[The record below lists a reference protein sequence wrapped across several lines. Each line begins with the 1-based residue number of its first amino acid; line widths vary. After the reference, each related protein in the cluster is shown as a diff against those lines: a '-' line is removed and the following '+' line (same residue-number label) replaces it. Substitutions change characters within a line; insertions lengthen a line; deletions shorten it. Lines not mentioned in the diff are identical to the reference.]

1 MALKRDPERTSGQ
14 GLVQTTSG
22 KSEGERLEIAKEVV
36 IKALLP
42 VVFEDVEEDER
53 EQVFN
58 EWFEKLLALIVDD
71 GTEMVEVVETPK
83 EEVLGTQKKA
93 PETPRQKVSEPSKKE
108 TGAEP
113 LSMRHSGEKATE
125 KQIKKIFA
133 LGHNLNMGKEELEEE
148 AEKVTGVPELSRLDK
163 WQASNLI
170 DSLSAMK
177 GIQEVYG

>member
-1 MALKRDPERTSGQ
+1 MALKESV
-14 GLVQTTSG
+14 VQTTSG

-42 VVFEDVEEDER
+42 IVFEQVPEDER

-58 EWFEKLLALIVDD
+58 DWFDKLLALIVDD
-71 GTEMVEVVETPK
+71 GTEMVEVVDTPK
-83 EEVLGTQKKA
+83 EVVPGAQKKVV
-93 PETPRQKVSEPSKKE
+93 ETPGQKVSEPSKKE
-108 TGAEP
+108 MGAEP
-113 LSMRHSGEKATE
+113 LSRDRATE

-133 LGHNLNMGKEELEEE
+133 LGHSLGIGKKELEEE
-148 AEKVTGVPELSRLDK
+148 SEKVTGVPELSRLDK

>member
-1 MALKRDPERTSGQ
+1 MALKESV
-14 GLVQTTSG
+14 VQTTSG

-42 VVFEDVEEDER
+42 VVFEQVSEDER
-53 EQVFN
+53 EQVFD
-58 EWFEKLLALIVDD
+58 EWFDKLLALIADD

-83 EEVLGTQKKA
+83 EVAPAQKKVV
-93 PETPRQKVSEPSKKE
+93 ETPRQKVSEPSKKE
-108 TGAEP
+108 TGMEP
-113 LSMRHSGEKATE
+113 LSREKATE

-133 LGHNLNMGKEELEEE
+133 LGHSLGIGKKELEEE
-148 AEKVTGVPELSRLDK
+148 SEKVTGISELSRLDK

-170 DSLSAMK
+170 DSLSAME

>member
-1 MALKRDPERTSGQ
+1 MALKESV
-14 GLVQTTSG
+14 VQTTSG

-42 VVFEDVEEDER
+42 VVFEDVPEDER

-58 EWFEKLLALIVDD
+58 EWFDKLLALIVDD
-71 GTEMVEVVETPK
+71 GTEMVEVVDTPK
-83 EEVLGTQKKA
+83 EVVPAQKKA
-93 PETPRQKVSEPSKKE
+93 VVTQKALEPSKKE
-108 TGAEP
+108 MGAEP
-113 LSMRHSGEKATE
+113 LSGEKATE

-133 LGHNLNMGKEELEEE
+133 LGHSLGFSKEELEEE
-148 AEKVTGVPELSRLDK
+148 SEKVTGVPELSRLDK

-170 DSLSAMK
+170 DSLSAME

>member
-1 MALKRDPERTSGQ
+1 MALKESV
-14 GLVQTTSG
+14 VQTTSG

-42 VVFEDVEEDER
+42 VVFEQVPEDER
-53 EQVFN
+53 DQVFN
-58 EWFEKLLALIVDD
+58 EWFDKLLALIVDD
-71 GTEMVEVVETPK
+71 GTEMVEVVGTPK
-83 EEVLGTQKKA
+83 EVVQGCQKKDV
-93 PETPRQKVSEPSKKE
+93 ETPGQKVSEPSKKE
-108 TGAEP
+108 MGAEP
-113 LSMRHSGEKATE
+113 LSRDRATE

-133 LGHNLNMGKEELEEE
+133 LGHSLGIGKKELEEE
-148 AEKVTGVPELSRLDK
+148 SEKVTGVPELSRLDK

>member
-1 MALKRDPERTSGQ
+1 MALKESV
-14 GLVQTTSG
+14 VQTTSG

-42 VVFEDVEEDER
+42 VVFEQVSEDDR
-53 EQVFN
+53 EQVFD
-58 EWFEKLLALIVDD
+58 EWFDKLLALIVDD
-71 GTEMVEVVETPK
+71 GTEMVEVVDTPK
-83 EEVLGTQKKA
+83 EVN
-93 PETPRQKVSEPSKKE
+93 TPKVAQGAVEKKVSEPSKKE
-108 TGAEP
+108 MGAEP

-133 LGHNLNMGKEELEEE
+133 LGHSLGLSKEELEEE
-148 AEKVTGVPELSRLDK
+148 SEKVTGIPELSRLDK

-170 DSLSAMK
+170 DSLSAME

>member
-1 MALKRDPERTSGQ
+1 MALKESV
-14 GLVQTTSG
+14 VQTTSG

-42 VVFEDVEEDER
+42 VVFGEVNEDDR

-58 EWFEKLLALIVDD
+58 EWFNKLLALIVDD
-71 GTEMVEVVETPK
+71 GTKMVEVVDTPK
-83 EEVLGTQKKA
+83 EVN
-93 PETPRQKVSEPSKKE
+93 TPKVAQGAVERKVSEPSKKE
-108 TGAEP
+108 MGAEP
-113 LSMRHSGEKATE
+113 LSMKHSGEKATE

-133 LGHNLNMGKEELEEE
+133 LGHSLGIGKKELEEE
-148 AEKVTGVPELSRLDK
+148 SEKVTGVPELSRLDK

-170 DSLSAMK
+170 DSLSAME